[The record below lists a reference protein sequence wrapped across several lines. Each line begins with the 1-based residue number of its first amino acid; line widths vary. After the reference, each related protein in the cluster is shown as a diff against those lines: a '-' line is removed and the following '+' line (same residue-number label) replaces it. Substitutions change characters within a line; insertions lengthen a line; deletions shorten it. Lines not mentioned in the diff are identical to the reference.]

1 MKNNKL
7 MFDISIKIMCI
18 GLKLNQI
25 KFVDVSKLHVLK
37 NDCFDK

>member
-25 KFVDVSKLHVLK
+25 KFVDISKKSLK
-37 NDCFDK
+37 NDCFNK